1 MVSVFELERQIATSN
16 DLLTDDTGNKKD
28 CTVFQHYLLK
38 YSSLAQIYANTI
50 HPKKRKKILKTSTF
64 QWMLIFIFMIYVKE
78 KKSIFDQIDV
88 TLYSVR

>member
-50 HPKKRKKILKTSTF
+50 HQKKNENFKNINIS
-64 QWMLIFIFMIYVKE
+64 MDVKFLF
-78 KKSIFDQIDV
+78 S
-88 TLYSVR
+88 